1 VEKVYDMEERMEGQ
15 KILIVEDDA
24 DISGLLVKIME
35 GAGYQVRQG
44 FSGTEALFC
53 MERELPDCVLLDLM
67 LPGITGEEVLEQ
79 IRQEQKKEMPVLI
92 LSAKVS
98 VQDKVKL
105 LRLGADDYITK
116 PFDPEEVIARVEAA
130 MRRYTKEAQNME
142 AEQEVFRYKNLS
154 LYPQSRKVEV
164 SGIELPLTMHEYD
177 ILYLLIQNPQ
187 KVYSREHL
195 YEQVWKGGYYGE
207 DNTVNVHVSNLRKKI
222 QKADKE
228 ESYIKTV
235 WGIGFKL
242 E

>member
-1 VEKVYDMEERMEGQ
+1 MEGQ

-35 GAGYQVRQG
+35 GAGYQVRQT

-67 LPGITGEEVLEQ
+67 LPGMTGEAVLDQ
-79 IRQEQKKEMPVLI
+79 IRQKQKKEMPVLI

-177 ILYLLIQNPQ
+177 ILYLLIQNTQ

>member
-1 VEKVYDMEERMEGQ
+1 MERQ

-24 DISGLLVKIME
+24 DISALLVKIME
-35 GAGYQVRQG
+35 GAGYQVRQA

-53 MERELPDCVLLDLM
+53 MERELADCVLLDLM
-67 LPGITGEEVLEQ
+67 LPGMTGEEVLEQ

-98 VQDKVKL
+98 VQ
-105 LRLGADDYITK
+105 
-116 PFDPEEVIARVEAA
+116 DPEEVIARVEAA

>member
-1 VEKVYDMEERMEGQ
+1 MERQ

-35 GAGYQVRQG
+35 GAGYQVRQV
-44 FSGTEALFC
+44 FPEQRHVC

-67 LPGITGEEVLEQ
+67 LPGMTGEAVLDQ
-79 IRQEQKKEMPVLI
+79 IRQKQKKEMPVLI

>member
-1 VEKVYDMEERMEGQ
+1 MGRQ

-24 DISGLLVKIME
+24 DISALLVKIME
-35 GAGYQVRQG
+35 GAGYQVRQA

-67 LPGITGEEVLEQ
+67 LPGMTGEEVLEQ

-177 ILYLLIQNPQ
+177 ILYLLIQTIHLKQPCPQ
-187 KVYSREHL
+187 A
-195 YEQVWKGGYYGE
+195 YY
-207 DNTVNVHVSNLRKKI
+207 NNF
-222 QKADKE
+222 A
-228 ESYIKTV
+228 
-235 WGIGFKL
+235 
-242 E
+242 

>member
-1 VEKVYDMEERMEGQ
+1 MEGQ

-35 GAGYQVRQG
+35 GAGYQVRQV

-67 LPGITGEEVLEQ
+67 LPGMTGEAVLDQ
-79 IRQEQKKEMPVLI
+79 IRQKQKKEMPVLI

-177 ILYLLIQNPQ
+177 ILYLLIQNTQ